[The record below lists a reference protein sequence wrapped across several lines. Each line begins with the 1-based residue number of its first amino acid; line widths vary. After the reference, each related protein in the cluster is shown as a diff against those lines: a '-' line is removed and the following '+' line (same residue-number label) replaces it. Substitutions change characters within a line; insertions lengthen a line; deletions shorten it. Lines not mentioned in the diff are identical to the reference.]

1 VSDTSPKPSSN
12 LMKIFLRAG
21 GQLREK
27 LRPDT
32 DHYTRKV
39 EYDGEKTISDILKLI
54 EIDQSFIAFIYAN
67 GEIKDFAYIPLD
79 GQTITLQPP
88 VSGG

>member
-1 VSDTSPKPSSN
+1 MT
-12 LMKIFLRAG
+12 IFLRAG
-21 GQLREK
+21 GQLRAMIK
-27 LRPDT
+27 PDV

-39 EYDGEKTISDILKLI
+39 EIEGEKTI
-54 EIDQSFIAFIYAN
+54 
-67 GEIKDFAYIPLD
+67 GEILEHISLNPAFVALIHVDGKMKDLSYKPSD

>member
-1 VSDTSPKPSSN
+1 MIV
-12 LMKIFLRAG
+12 FLKAG
-21 GQLREK
+21 GQLRARLK
-27 LRPDT
+27 PDV

-39 EYDGEKTISDILKLI
+39 EVDGEKTIAEILKDISVDSAFVALI
-54 EIDQSFIAFIYAN
+54 HVD
-67 GEIKDFAYIPLD
+67 GKIKDLSFKPSN

>member
-1 VSDTSPKPSSN
+1 MLKP
-12 LMKIFLRAG
+12 
-21 GQLREK
+21 
-27 LRPDT
+27 DV

-39 EYDGEKTISDILKLI
+39 EVEGNKTLGEILKSISLDPAYVALVYVNGKM
-54 EIDQSFIAFIYAN
+54 IDMSY
-67 GEIKDFAYIPLD
+67 KPSD

>member
-1 VSDTSPKPSSN
+1 
-12 LMKIFLRAG
+12 MMIFLRAG
-21 GQLREK
+21 GQLRAM
-27 LRPDT
+27 LRPDI

-39 EYDGEKTISDILKLI
+39 EFEGDKTIGEILKDMSLDPAYVALI
-54 EIDQSFIAFIYAN
+54 YVDGKMKDLSFKPSN
-67 GEIKDFAYIPLD
+67 

>member
-1 VSDTSPKPSSN
+1 MIVY
-12 LMKIFLRAG
+12 FRAG
-21 GQLREK
+21 GQLRARLK
-27 LRPDT
+27 PDV

-39 EYDGEKTISDILKLI
+39 EVDGEKTIAEILKDISVDSAYVALI
-54 EIDQSFIAFIYAN
+54 HVDGKMTDLSFKPSN
-67 GEIKDFAYIPLD
+67 

>member
-1 VSDTSPKPSSN
+1 MKA
-12 LMKIFLRAG
+12 MKIFLKAG
-21 GQLREK
+21 GQLRAMLK
-27 LRPDT
+27 PDV

-39 EYDGEKTISDILKLI
+39 EIDGEKTV
-54 EIDQSFIAFIYAN
+54 
-67 GEIKDFAYIPLD
+67 GEIFKAISLDPPYVALIYVDGKVKDLSYKPSD

>member
-1 VSDTSPKPSSN
+1 MTV
-12 LMKIFLRAG
+12 FLRAG
-21 GQLREK
+21 GQLRAMIK
-27 LRPDT
+27 PDV

-39 EYDGEKTISDILKLI
+39 EIEGEKTI
-54 EIDQSFIAFIYAN
+54 
-67 GEIKDFAYIPLD
+67 GEILEHISLNPAFVALVHVDGVMKDLSYKPAD

>member
-1 VSDTSPKPSSN
+1 MIV
-12 LMKIFLRAG
+12 FLKAG
-21 GQLREK
+21 GQLRAMLK
-27 LRPDT
+27 PDV

-39 EYDGEKTISDILKLI
+39 EVDGEKTIAEILKDISVDSAYVALI
-54 EIDQSFIAFIYAN
+54 HVD
-67 GEIKDFAYIPLD
+67 GKIKDLSFKPSN

>member
-1 VSDTSPKPSSN
+1 MV
-12 LMKIFLRAG
+12 IFLRAG
-21 GQLREK
+21 GQLRAMIK
-27 LRPDT
+27 PDV

-39 EYDGEKTISDILKLI
+39 EIAGEMTV
-54 EIDQSFIAFIYAN
+54 
-67 GEIKDFAYIPLD
+67 GEILNSISLNPAYVALIHVDGKMIDLLYKPSD

>member
-1 VSDTSPKPSSN
+1 
-12 LMKIFLRAG
+12 MKVFLKAG
-21 GQLREK
+21 GQLRQMIK
-27 LRPDT
+27 PDV

-39 EYDGEKTISDILKLI
+39 EIDGEKTVAEILKDILLDPAYVALVYADGKM
-54 EIDQSFIAFIYAN
+54 IDMSYKPS
-67 GEIKDFAYIPLD
+67 E

>member
-1 VSDTSPKPSSN
+1 
-12 LMKIFLRAG
+12 MIIFLRAG
-21 GQLREK
+21 GQLRAM
-27 LRPDT
+27 LRPDI

-39 EYDGEKTISDILKLI
+39 EIDGEKTIGEILKDISLDHAYVALI
-54 EIDQSFIAFIYAN
+54 YVDGKVKDLAFKPA
-67 GEIKDFAYIPLD
+67 D

>member
-1 VSDTSPKPSSN
+1 MT
-12 LMKIFLRAG
+12 IYLRAG
-21 GQLREK
+21 GQLRPMIK
-27 LRPDT
+27 PDV

-39 EYDGEKTISDILKLI
+39 ELENERTI
-54 EIDQSFIAFIYAN
+54 
-67 GEIKDFAYIPLD
+67 GEILEAISVDKAFVALVYVDGKMTNLSYKPSN

>member
-1 VSDTSPKPSSN
+1 V
-12 LMKIFLRAG
+12 IIYFRAG
-21 GQLREK
+21 GQLRAMLK
-27 LRPDT
+27 PDV

-39 EYDGEKTISDILKLI
+39 EVDGKKTIAEILKDLSIDSAFVALI
-54 EIDQSFIAFIYAN
+54 HVD
-67 GEIKDFAYIPLD
+67 GKIKDSSFKPSN

>member
-1 VSDTSPKPSSN
+1 MT
-12 LMKIFLRAG
+12 IYLRAG
-21 GQLREK
+21 GQLRAM
-27 LRPDT
+27 LRPDV

-39 EYDGEKTISDILKLI
+39 EIDGNKTIGEILKDISLDPAYVALI
-54 EIDQSFIAFIYAN
+54 HVDGVMKDLSFKPTN
-67 GEIKDFAYIPLD
+67 

>member
-1 VSDTSPKPSSN
+1 MTV
-12 LMKIFLRAG
+12 FLRAG
-21 GQLREK
+21 GQLRAMIK
-27 LRPDT
+27 PDV

-39 EYDGEKTISDILKLI
+39 EIEGEKTI
-54 EIDQSFIAFIYAN
+54 
-67 GEIKDFAYIPLD
+67 GEILERISLDPAFVALMHVDGVMKDLSYKPAD

>member
-1 VSDTSPKPSSN
+1 MTV
-12 LMKIFLRAG
+12 FLRAG
-21 GQLREK
+21 GQLRAMIK
-27 LRPDT
+27 PDV

-39 EYDGEKTISDILKLI
+39 EIEGEKTI
-54 EIDQSFIAFIYAN
+54 
-67 GEIKDFAYIPLD
+67 GEILEHISLNPAFVALMYVDGVIKDLSHKPAD

>member
-1 VSDTSPKPSSN
+1 MLKPD
-12 LMKIFLRAG
+12 I
-21 GQLREK
+21 
-27 LRPDT
+27 

-39 EYDGEKTISDILKLI
+39 EIDSEQTI
-54 EIDQSFIAFIYAN
+54 
-67 GEIKDFAYIPLD
+67 GEILTAISLDPAYVALVYVDGKMKDLSFKPSE

>member
-1 VSDTSPKPSSN
+1 MT
-12 LMKIFLRAG
+12 IFLRAG
-21 GQLREK
+21 GQLRAMLK
-27 LRPDT
+27 PDV

-39 EYDGEKTISDILKLI
+39 EIDGEKTVGEILKEISLDPAYVALI
-54 EIDQSFIAFIYAN
+54 YVDSKM
-67 GEIKDFAYIPLD
+67 KDLSYRPSD

>member
-1 VSDTSPKPSSN
+1 MIKPD
-12 LMKIFLRAG
+12 I
-21 GQLREK
+21 
-27 LRPDT
+27 

-39 EYDGEKTISDILKLI
+39 EVESGKTVGEILKTISLDPAYVAIIHVDGK
-54 EIDQSFIAFIYAN
+54 
-67 GEIKDFAYIPLD
+67 IKNLLYVPTE

>member
-1 VSDTSPKPSSN
+1 
-12 LMKIFLRAG
+12 MIIFLKAG
-21 GQLREK
+21 GQLRAR
-27 LRPDT
+27 LNPDV

-39 EYDGEKTISDILKLI
+39 EIDGEKTIGEILKFISLDSAFVALI
-54 EIDQSFIAFIYAN
+54 HVD
-67 GEIKDFAYIPLD
+67 GKLKDLSYKPSD

>member
-1 VSDTSPKPSSN
+1 V
-12 LMKIFLRAG
+12 IIYFRAG
-21 GQLREK
+21 GQLRERLK
-27 LRPDT
+27 PDV

-39 EYDGEKTISDILKLI
+39 EVDGEKTIAEILKDISVDSAFVALVHV
-54 EIDQSFIAFIYAN
+54 DGKMKDLSFKPSN
-67 GEIKDFAYIPLD
+67 